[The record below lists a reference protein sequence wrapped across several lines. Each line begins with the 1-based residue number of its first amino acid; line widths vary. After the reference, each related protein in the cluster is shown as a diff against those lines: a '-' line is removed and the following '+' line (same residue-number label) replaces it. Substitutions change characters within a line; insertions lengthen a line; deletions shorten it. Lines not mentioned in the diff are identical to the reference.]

1 MQRTCAVL
9 SGVIRTSSST
19 MRAVK
24 CSQCHVHVGVSCS
37 SLSSVSRS
45 HCYQG
50 VHSCYQSVLSRPV
63 SCQTRSYCTKDL
75 DFNNDPEMK
84 SLLDEIRHDFKSEKS
99 RSDTVKQ
106 DNNTETISQNEVHK
120 NDTPSITDDLQ
131 GVAMHP
137 EIEDVEQFER
147 QEIEPAWMSPIGL
160 KRGVSGVFDLDDLVT
175 LLEKENA
182 RDIVVINIP
191 PEARF
196 GDHMVIVSAASY
208 RHLRSM
214 SNRIKWVHKQRLGDK
229 DVPLK
234 VEGYETSSDW
244 HAMDLGNIVLHI
256 FMPETREHYDLE
268 TLWTNWGE
276 PGQVHLEDDPYTIDP
291 EEEFWQSLEP
301 PSKQESL
308 ESKEWK

>member
-1 MQRTCAVL
+1 MMHRTCAVL
-9 SGVIRTSSST
+9 SGVIRTNT
-19 MRAVK
+19 MRAVN
-24 CSQCHVHVGVSCS
+24 CSQCHIGVTCA
-37 SLSSVSRS
+37 SLSLVSRIP
-45 HCYQG
+45 CYQS
-50 VHSCYQSVLSRPV
+50 VHSCYRSVLSQPI
-63 SCQTRSYCTKDL
+63 SCQTKSYCSKDF
-75 DFNNDPEMK
+75 DFKNDPEMK
-84 SLLDEIRHDFKSEKS
+84 SLLDEIQHDFKSEKS
-99 RSDTVKQ
+99 CTDIDKP
-106 DNNTETISQNEVHK
+106 DKNTETISQNEAHK
-120 NDTPSITDDLQ
+120 KDTPSVAGDLKV
-131 GVAMHP
+131 VAMDP

-147 QEIEPAWMSPIGL
+147 QEIEPAWVSPIGL
-160 KRGVSGVFDLDDLVT
+160 KRGVSGVFELDDLVT

-196 GDHMVIVSAASY
+196 GDNMVIVSAASY

-214 SNRIKWVHKQRLGDK
+214 SNRIKWVVSKIYIHHDL
-229 DVPLK
+229 PLK

-244 HAMDLGNIVLHI
+244 HAMDLGNIIVHI

-268 TLWTNWGE
+268 SLWTNWGK
-276 PGQVHLEDDPYTIDP
+276 PGQVHLEEDPYTIDP